1 MSNESR
7 LGLGVGAA
15 SLLFL
20 FAACDYPKSTRAP
33 SERVCRA
40 FLKQID
46 MVKTQWA
53 TEEHMT
59 TNDTP
64 TDAQLFGPK
73 AYLRD
78 KPECPER
85 GTYTLGKV
93 GEKPTCSVKG
103 HTM

>member
-1 MSNESR
+1 MGFIILVST
-7 LGLGVGAA
+7 
-15 SLLFL
+15 
-20 FAACDYPKSTRAP
+20 ACDYPKSTRAP

-46 MVKTQWA
+46 MAKTDWA
-53 TEEHMT
+53 AQEHKT

-85 GTYTLGKV
+85 GTYTLGRV